1 MSGTTKGALARS
13 LFASALLLL
22 AAGCAKE
29 VVVRGNL
36 PDPDTLASIQP
47 GAVNKLQVQELLG
60 SPSTVS
66 SFQDG
71 TWYYI
76 GHKEQQTA
84 FLDPTVL
91 ERTVFVVDFNDADI
105 VTQTAHYT
113 LEDGRIID
121 PVSRQTP
128 TEGREITLLQQLFGN
143 LGRFPAAGDNSSSS
157 ATSGATSPFG
167 MTNGSR

>member
-1 MSGTTKGALARS
+1 MIQTTRQRLLRPLVAGLLVLGLGA
-13 LFASALLLL
+13 
-22 AAGCAKE
+22 CAKE

-66 SFQDG
+66 SFEDQ

-76 GHKEQQTA
+76 GHKEQQIA
-84 FLDPTVL
+84 FLQPTLL
-91 ERTVFVVDFNDADI
+91 ERTVYVVTFNDADI
-105 VTQTAHYT
+105 VTQTARYT

-121 PVSRQTP
+121 PVSRTTP
-128 TEGREITLLQQLFGN
+128 TEGRELTVLQQIFGN
-143 LGRFPAAGDNSSSS
+143 LGRFPSSQMQQQQQQP
-157 ATSGATSPFG
+157 GPQVQPF
-167 MTNGSR
+167 